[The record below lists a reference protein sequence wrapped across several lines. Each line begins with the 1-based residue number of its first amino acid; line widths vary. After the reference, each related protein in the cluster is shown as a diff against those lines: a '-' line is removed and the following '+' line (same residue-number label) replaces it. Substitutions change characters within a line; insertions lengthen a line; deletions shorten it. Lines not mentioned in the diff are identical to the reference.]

1 MGDDQVGPR
10 LSVVVPAY
18 NEAQY
23 LPRLLESL
31 GEARRVSGPAG
42 EVEFIV
48 ADNASTDATAEV
60 AASYGARV
68 VRVERRA
75 IAAARNGGAAAA
87 AAPVLCFVDADCR
100 VHPRV
105 FAALFAAL
113 DDPRV
118 GMGASGL
125 RIERSSPGIAV
136 TVALFLPIVRLMGI
150 DGGLVFMRRDDF
162 EAAGRYDERLL
173 VAEDVD
179 LLLRVRRLCQARGQ
193 RFRRLAGVPT
203 IASARKF
210 DRHGE
215 WHMLRA
221 AFAMA
226 WDRLFRPARF
236 DAAVRRYWYDD
247 R

>member
-1 MGDDQVGPR
+1 MPR
-10 LSVVVPAY
+10 ISVVVPAY

-23 LPRLLESL
+23 LPRLLDSI
-31 GEARRVSGPAG
+31 GEARRVLRDADAV
-42 EVEFIV
+42 EVIV
-48 ADNASTDATAEV
+48 ADNASTDATA
-60 AASYGARV
+60 AIARNAECKV

-87 AAPVLCFVDADCR
+87 TAPIVCFVDADCT

-105 FAALFAAL
+105 FATLLEALE
-113 DDPRV
+113 DPKM
-118 GMGASGL
+118 GMGASGI
-125 RIERSSPGIAV
+125 RIERSSLGIAA
-136 TVALFLPIVRLMGI
+136 TIALFLPVVRLMGI
-150 DGGLVFMRRDDF
+150 DGGLVFMRRGDF
-162 EAAGRYDERLL
+162 EAAGRYDESRL

-179 LLLRVRRLCQARGQ
+179 LLLRVRRVCRARGQ
-193 RFRRLAGVPT
+193 RFVRLRGVPT
-203 IASARKF
+203 TASARKF

-215 WHMLRA
+215 WHFIRA

-226 WDRLFRPARF
+226 WDRTFRPARY

>member
-1 MGDDQVGPR
+1 VGDGEVV

-18 NEAQY
+18 NEAQF
-23 LPRLLESL
+23 LPRLLVSI
-31 GEARRVSGPAG
+31 GEARRALGDANAV
-42 EVEFIV
+42 EVIV
-48 ADNASTDATAEV
+48 ADNASTDATAQI
-60 AASYGARV
+60 AARAGCKV

-87 AAPVLCFVDADCR
+87 SAAVLCFVDADCR
-100 VHPRV
+100 VDAGIFRAV
-105 FAALFAAL
+105 LAALE
-113 DDPRV
+113 DPRV
-118 GMGASGL
+118 GMGASGI
-125 RIERSSPGIAV
+125 RFERTSAGIAV
-136 TVALFLPIVRLMGI
+136 TVGLFMPIVRIMGI

-162 EAAGRYDERLL
+162 EAVGRYDESLL

-179 LLLRVRRLCQARGQ
+179 LLLKVRKRCRARGQ
-193 RFRRLAGVPT
+193 RFIRLEDVPT

-215 WHMLRA
+215 WHFLRT

-226 WDRLFRPARF
+226 WNRAFRPARF
-236 DAAVRRYWYDD
+236 DAAARRYWYED